1 MFFFLAF
8 AVFLCCSNLSNV
20 KSTCICYSSACEWT
34 RNEMLCANITLIIHG
49 FCTAWTSTAWAQM
62 NLKSVIP
69 TWNLCK
75 FAASLHYSI
84 KVTFYYYSFSGSA
97 GWRSLC
103 SIMLGLQVF
112 FEVFFCIQWIHTDE
126 VSMASINRLS
136 WPYEPGKP
144 CPRGVDSKNQ

>member
-1 MFFFLAF
+1 MFFFLVF

-34 RNEMLCANITLIIHG
+34 CNEMLYANITLIIHW

-97 GWRSLC
+97 GWRSLQHYAW
-103 SIMLGLQVF
+103 LAGVF
-112 FEVFFCIQWIHTDE
+112 WGIFCMQWIHTDE
-126 VSMASINRLS
+126 VSMASINRLT
-136 WPYEPGKP
+136 WPCEPGKP